1 MRYVIAIF
9 ILICCGYSLSYAKYC
24 WEDKNKLAAVGT
36 IILVAMAVIF
46 PVVMMMG
53 R

>member
-36 IILVAMAVIF
+36 IILVAMAVIL
-46 PVVMMMG
+46 PVVVMT

>member
-24 WEDKNKLAAVGT
+24 WEDKNKLAAVGM
-36 IILVAMAVIF
+36 IILVATAVIL
-46 PVVMMMG
+46 PVVVMT